1 MLAWGMGVV
10 AEVLE
15 IVVAIAVLVKWV
27 VNSRWGHL
35 ASIVALVVILVG
47 FVMWSSIWQWTA
59 LLMLWVSGA
68 FVGWW
73 IRGIRC
79 TQTESDGS
87 SSEVCTQTESDGNI
101 SEVFLGEYA
110 DSRTSL
116 KWKVYVKI
124 LVKEKARVVRE
135 DGQES
140 GGVINEHGQLEI
152 TFQSGRTHTGDL
164 GVSGCIPWS
173 NGTRWMRVGS
183 PACAEGVAG

>member
-27 VNSRWGHL
+27 VNSLRGHL
-35 ASIVALVVILVG
+35 TIIVAPVVILVG
-47 FVMWSSIWQWTA
+47 FVLLSSMLQWTA

-68 FVGWW
+68 FAGWW

-87 SSEVCTQTESDGNI
+87 SSEV
-101 SEVFLGEYA
+101 FFGEYE
-110 DSRTSL
+110 DKQRV

-124 LVKEKARVVRE
+124 HVKEEARVVRE
-135 DGQES
+135 GGRES

-152 TFQSGRTHTGDL
+152 KFQPGRTLTGDL

-173 NGTRWMRVGS
+173 NGTSWRRVGYEMTS
-183 PACAEGVAG
+183 PACVEGVAG

>member
-27 VNSRWGHL
+27 VNSLRGHL
-35 ASIVALVVILVG
+35 TIIVAPVVILVG
-47 FVMWSSIWQWTA
+47 FVLLSSMWQWTA

-68 FVGWW
+68 FAGWW

-87 SSEVCTQTESDGNI
+87 SSEV
-101 SEVFLGEYA
+101 FFGEYV
-110 DSRTSL
+110 DSRTSV
-116 KWKVYVKI
+116 KWTMYVKI
-124 LVKEKARVVRE
+124 HVKEKARVVRE
-135 DGQES
+135 DGRES

-152 TFQSGRTHTGDL
+152 TFPSGRTHTGVL
-164 GVSGCIPWS
+164 GVLGCIPWS
-173 NGTRWMRVGS
+173 NGTRWRRVGQ
-183 PACAEGVAG
+183 A